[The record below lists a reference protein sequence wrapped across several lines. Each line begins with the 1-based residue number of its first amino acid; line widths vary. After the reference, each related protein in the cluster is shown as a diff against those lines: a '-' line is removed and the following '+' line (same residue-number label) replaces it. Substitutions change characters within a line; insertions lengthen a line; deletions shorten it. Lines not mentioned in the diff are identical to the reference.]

1 MKSIMVP
8 QSFIHPLF
16 YQEGDVVSSKSDL
29 FYYDMMALL
38 NEREERPWE
47 RGSETPFKVF
57 QNEKEGMRDLFR
69 QRKKEDVKELMKSSI
84 GQFITF
90 LFWMNHSPIPGFQNF
105 SDHVASLKIKPF
117 NVTERLFFIMQKP
130 NQYVSYMQ
138 LDELFTEANKQAKVN
153 AIIKRK

>member
-1 MKSIMVP
+1 MKSIKVP

-16 YQEGDVVSSKSDL
+16 YQEEDVVSSKSDL

-47 RGSETPFKVF
+47 KGSETPFKVF
-57 QNEKEGMRDLFR
+57 QNEKEEIRELFR

-90 LFWMNHSPIPGFQNF
+90 LFWMNHLPVPGFRNF
-105 SDHVASLKIKPF
+105 SEHVASLEIKPF
-117 NVTERLFFIMQKP
+117 NVEERLSFIMQKP
-130 NQYVSYMQ
+130 YQYVSYMQ

-153 AIIKRK
+153 ALIKRK